1 MNFIYLFKKHNSFH
15 FPFYKI
21 LKTWDL
27 QYTESYYV
35 KTKQTLIV
43 DANSISLFFQL
54 KKHIFGIYI
63 QKYNIY
69 SLKACTNRSIL

>member
-54 KKHIFGIYI
+54 K
-63 QKYNIY
+63 NIY
-69 SLKACTNRSIL
+69 LEFTFKSTIYTHF